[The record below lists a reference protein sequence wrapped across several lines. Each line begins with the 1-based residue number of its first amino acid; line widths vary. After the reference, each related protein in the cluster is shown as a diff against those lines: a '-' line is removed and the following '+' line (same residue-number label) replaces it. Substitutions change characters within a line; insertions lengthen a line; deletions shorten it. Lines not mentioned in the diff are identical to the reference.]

1 MRIGRHLI
9 SDLLQN
15 RVIIGSFLL
24 FALIGWGTFMVEGQS
39 EKALLILLQ
48 LSLIALPLITMVF
61 GSIYYYN
68 SSDLI
73 SLILSQPIERKTV
86 IWNLYVGLCVAFLFA
101 YLLGVGLPLL
111 IYHPEIE
118 SVFLLA
124 SGSLLILVFTALAL
138 FISTAIQDRVRG
150 MGVTLILW
158 AFFAF
163 LFDGLLLFLM
173 YQFGEYPIEKLIL
186 GLSFLNPIDIAR
198 ISVIM
203 QTEASALMGLTGA
216 IFTDFFTSGIGVVAS
231 YGAMILW
238 ATLAYLGARK
248 KFLTKDM

>member
-1 MRIGRHLI
+1 MRIGRHLL
-9 SDLLQN
+9 SDLLRN
-15 RVIIGSFLL
+15 RVVIGSFLL
-24 FALIGWGTFMVEGQS
+24 FALIGWGSFMVEGQA

-48 LSLIALPLITMVF
+48 LSLLALPLITMVF

-73 SLILSQPIERKTV
+73 SLILSQPIERKTL
-86 IWNLYVGLCVAFLFA
+86 IWNLYVGLSLAFLAA

-111 IYHPEIE
+111 INYPSIE
-118 SVFLLA
+118 SVYLLL
-124 SGSLLILVFTALAL
+124 SGSLLIFVFTALAL
-138 FISTAIQDRVRG
+138 LISTAVQDRVRG

-163 LFDGLLLFLM
+163 LYDGILLFLM
-173 YQFGEYPIEKLIL
+173 YQYGEYPIERLIL
-186 GLSFLNPIDIAR
+186 SLSFLNPIDIAR

-216 IFTDFFTSGIGVVAS
+216 IFTDFFTSAVGMVAS
-231 YGAMILW
+231 YGAMLLW
-238 ATLAYLGARK
+238 ALLAYLGARRN
-248 KFLTKDM
+248 FLRKDL

>member
-24 FALIGWGTFMVEGQS
+24 FASIGWGVFMVEGQS

-48 LSLIALPLITMVF
+48 LSLLALPLITMVF

-86 IWNLYVGLCVAFLFA
+86 IWNLYVGLSVAFLAA

-111 IYHPEIE
+111 IYYPAIE
-118 SVFLLA
+118 SVFLLV

-138 FISTAIQDRVRG
+138 WISTAVNDRVRG
-150 MGVTLILW
+150 MGITLILW

-163 LFDGLLLFLM
+163 LFDGLLLYLM

-203 QTEASALMGLTGA
+203 QTDASALMGLTGA
-216 IFTDFFTSGIGVVAS
+216 IFTDFFTSGLGVIVS
-231 YGAMILW
+231 YGAMLLW
-238 ATLAYLGARK
+238 AVISYMGARRN
-248 KFLTKDM
+248 FLRRDM

>member
-1 MRIGRHLI
+1 MRIGRHLLL
-9 SDLLQN
+9 DLLQN
-15 RVIIGSFLL
+15 RVVIGSFLL
-24 FALIGWGTFMVEGQS
+24 FSLIGWGTFMVETQP

-48 LSLIALPLITMVF
+48 LSLLALPLISMVF

-73 SLILSQPIERKTV
+73 TLILSQPIERKTV
-86 IWNLYVGLCVAFLFA
+86 IWNLYLGLSSAFLVA
-101 YLLGVGLPLL
+101 YLLGIGLPLL
-111 IYHPEIE
+111 VYHPGIE
-118 SVFLLA
+118 SVFLLT
-124 SGSLLILVFTALAL
+124 SGSLLIFVFVALAL
-138 FISTAIQDRVRG
+138 FISTAVQDRVRG

-158 AFFAF
+158 AFFTF

-216 IFTDFFTSGIGVVAS
+216 IFADFFLSSIGILAS
-231 YGAMILW
+231 YGGMLLW
-238 ATLAYLGARK
+238 ASLAYLGARRN
-248 KFLTKDM
+248 FLGKDL